1 MRYAELRTALAE
13 VLAARP
19 SIAGITAGLHL
30 MNDASLV
37 ALIDAIV
44 DSPVGDSLATA
55 SYEHPSGFAKLILAD
70 GAGLF
75 KLRLHLWPAASTQS
89 DLHNHRWDFGVRVLG
104 GGYRFAEYVMAA
116 GDDWQHYRYFSPGS
130 SDHFR
135 VEDRGRSGIVP
146 TRSGHVSAG
155 SRYTLLADVIHG
167 VQTDADRPTV
177 SLVLQGPD
185 LRACTTV
192 LTRQSKG
199 TAASTDIPV
208 RRLDGERYRRYLLQ
222 SRALVAASVGVLS

>member
-1 MRYAELRTALAE
+1 MKDLADADVEVLIGNSAPDRLRT
-13 VLAARP
+13 P
-19 SIAGITAGLHL
+19 
-30 MNDASLV
+30 
-37 ALIDAIV
+37 
-44 DSPVGDSLATA
+44 
-55 SYEHPSGFAKLILAD
+55 
-70 GAGLF
+70 
-75 KLRLHLWPAASTQS
+75 KLRWLQVGSAGVDHLIEAAPWKHLQVT
-89 DLHNHRWDFGVRVLG
+89 NARGVYAVPL
-104 GGYRFAEYVMAA
+104 AEYVMAA